1 MRTRAGIAALAI
13 CMAVPVAAQDMSA
26 FKTGPVI
33 EDFGPHAPVPGVE
46 RLPADAEFAVAFD
59 VNEPAGE
66 GGANRGF
73 MAAARFLNMHVANG
87 VPEENIRLVVVVH
100 GKASLELLSDAAHG
114 ANPAARQTSQRAD
127 NPSRALVEALLAE
140 DVRFVLCGQSA
151 VAYGIAP
158 EDLIPG
164 VEMSLSAMTAH
175 AVLQQRG
182 YTVNPF

>member
-1 MRTRAGIAALAI
+1 MKVRAAIAALAFS
-13 CMAVPVAAQDMSA
+13 MTAPAAAQDMSA
-26 FKTGPVI
+26 FATGPVL
-33 EDFGPHAPVPGVE
+33 EEFGPHAPVPGVQQ
-46 RLPADAEFAVAFD
+46 LPADAEFAVAFD
-59 VNEPAGE
+59 VSTPAAE
-66 GGANRGF
+66 GSLNRGF
-73 MAAARFLNMHVANG
+73 MAAARFLNMHVAHG

-100 GKASLELLSDAAHG
+100 GKAALELLTDAAHG
-114 ANPAARQTSQRAD
+114 ANPASRQGE

-151 VAYGIAP
+151 VAHGIAP
-158 EDLIPG
+158 EDLVPG

>member
-100 GKASLELLSDAAHG
+100 GKASEELLNAEA
-114 ANPAARQTSQRAD
+114 
-127 NPSRALVEALLAE
+127 NPSRALVEALLE
-140 DVRFVLCGQSA
+140 KDVRFVLCGQSA

-158 EDLIPG
+158 EDLITG